1 MTDDRAPDL
10 AAGITSGVVGGALS
24 LTPAGPLVGAAAAAV
39 TDAGVRAV
47 MRGLSRRF
55 AQRADHVL
63 ALAARRARLAPRE
76 LDERLAEIPGGEELL
91 VRTLMAAASIAAD
104 DKLVALS
111 LALARAA
118 TEGTETE
125 VTFESQFVAAV
136 ADLGEAHWRVLQCF
150 PLTHRE
156 LGLSMAKMPGEIN
169 VGELEYSLPWIV
181 GLVDPV
187 MPGLERHG
195 LVALI
200 QPEARSTLGPPR
212 PEFRSRVWRITP
224 FGSQALERFREVGAL
239 LTATAD

>member
-1 MTDDRAPDL
+1 
-10 AAGITSGVVGGALS
+10 
-24 LTPAGPLVGAAAAAV
+24 
-39 TDAGVRAV
+39 
-47 MRGLSRRF
+47 
-55 AQRADHVL
+55 
-63 ALAARRARLAPRE
+63 
-76 LDERLAEIPGGEELL
+76 
-91 VRTLMAAASIAAD
+91 MAAASVAAE

-111 LALARAA
+111 LALAHTA

-125 VTFESQFVAAV
+125 VTFESQFVSAV

-169 VGELEYSLPWIV
+169 EGELEHSLPWIV

-224 FGSQALERFREVGAL
+224 FGSQALERFHEVGAL
-239 LTATAD
+239 LAVDPD